1 MFTELEIQYLL
12 KNKYIKNVTS
22 KGIIYTNKFKLQFIV
37 EYENIKTLR
46 KISENEGFDLDIIKI
61 KHIDL
66 ASLRLRTAYK
76 NKVALGLEDTRTLN
90 SGRSLSRDLAIEETP
105 ANKYEEIEH
114 LKAELE
120 LVKKLELQY
129 SIHVS

>member
-1 MFTELEIQYLL
+1 M
-12 KNKYIKNVTS
+12 
-22 KGIIYTNKFKLQFIV
+22 
-37 EYENIKTLR
+37 R
-46 KISENEGFDLDIIKI
+46 DLPWR
-61 KHIDL
+61 
-66 ASLRLRTAYK
+66 AAYK
-76 NKVALGLEDTRTLN
+76 DKGVLGLEDTRTLN